1 MLWQI
6 KDTSFGQRLKLIRK
20 FRKLTQRELG
30 ILMGDPDNSADVRI
44 AQYELNYRVPKK
56 ETVKK
61 LSEILRVSPAV
72 FSQTICGSYD
82 DLLQSMYWLSLM
94 KGGGD
99 IYECLDRFDVERKK
113 YDKGELSLEEYLE
126 RMFTM

>member
-20 FRKLTQRELG
+20 FRKLTQKELG
-30 ILMGDPDNSADVRI
+30 RLMGYPDNSADVRI

-72 FSQTICGSYD
+72 FSQTICGSFD
-82 DLLQSMYWLSLM
+82 DLLQSMYWLTLV

-99 IYECLDRFDVERKK
+99 IYEC
-113 YDKGELSLEEYLE
+113 
-126 RMFTM
+126 

>member
-1 MLWQI
+1 M
-6 KDTSFGQRLKLIRK
+6 
-20 FRKLTQRELG
+20 TQRELG
-30 ILMGDPDNSADVRI
+30 ILMGYPDNSADVRI

-72 FSQTICGSYD
+72 FSQTICGSFD

-99 IYECLDRFDVERKK
+99 IYECLDRFEAERKK
-113 YDKGELSLEEYLE
+113 CDKGELSLEEYLE